1 MNGFDF
7 LKRGALLA
15 PMAGVTDMPFRA
27 ICHEMGCPMATSEMV
42 SAKGYLLSP
51 KGNRA
56 TAQLLAVSPGEEGA
70 VALQLFGHEP
80 EIMARAAEE
89 LTRDGRYAMLD
100 INMGCPVPKIV
111 GNGEGSAL
119 MREPV
124 RAAEVIAAVAKA
136 SHVPV
141 SVKMRLGFEPG
152 SETYLLLGQLAQES
166 GAAMIT
172 LHARTRSQF
181 YEGHADWSAIR
192 RLSERVTIPVVG
204 NGDVASAQD
213 ALRMLE
219 ETGCAGVAVGRAAQG
234 NPWIFAQIRDAFA
247 GRPVREPEPEEKLAV
262 LMRHAR
268 DLAQLKGE
276 DVAVREM
283 RRHVVCYVKGMPGAA
298 RVRTRVNEVISLS
311 QLEALM
317 TEFFCP
323 KDRG

>member
-124 RAAEVIAAVAKA
+124 RAAELIAAVAKA

-152 SETYLLLGQLAQES
+152 SEAYLLLGQLAQES
-166 GAAMIT
+166 GAAMLT

-181 YEGHADWSAIR
+181 YEGHAEWSAIR
-192 RLSERVTIPVVG
+192 RLRERVTIPVVG